1 MILLDTQAAL
11 WSITNNALLGRRSR
25 RIISQALS
33 NDVLAISAVSFWEIA
48 ILIAKKRLRALKSA
62 SEQREKILAA
72 GIQEIPLTGDVA
84 LLAVE
89 LQNLHNDPADR
100 FILATAIVHEA
111 TLVTADTAL
120 LEWPSKLRRHNAEI

>member
-33 NDVLAISAVSFWEIA
+33 NEVLAISAVSFWEIA

>member
-1 MILLDTQAAL
+1 
-11 WSITNNALLGRRSR
+11 
-25 RIISQALS
+25 LS

>member
-33 NDVLAISAVSFWEIA
+33 NEVLAISAVSFWEIA

-72 GIQEIPLTGDVA
+72 GVQEIPLTGDVA

>member
-72 GIQEIPLTGDVA
+72 GVQEIPLTGDVA